1 MHSVVPGPQQRIS
14 RLLQSAVSSC
24 LACQSPSKQIKADTD
39 TRAISRHEGGLTLN
53 DFILA
58 DKINDLELSDLM
70 PKRKAKF
77 WA

>member
-1 MHSVVPGPQQRIS
+1 VSCQAHSQRIS
-14 RLLQSAVSSC
+14 RLLQPAVSPFV
-24 LACQSPSKQIKADTD
+24 ACQSPSMQIKADTD
-39 TRAISRHEGGLTLN
+39 TRAFSRHEGGLTLN